1 MVYDL
6 VIPFVMLY
14 LFLKKMLDILWYS
27 MIMCFEERLTI
38 L

>member
-1 MVYDL
+1 MVYDV
-6 VIPFVMLY
+6 VIPFVMLE
-14 LFLKKMLDILWYS
+14 KMFDILWYS